1 MDEDLDS
8 ANNTNG
14 KGRIKTNLIPVSPP
28 PPSLTSVG
36 GRGGANAKRKGRG
49 KSDSTS
55 GPGKKWKGKGKASAH
70 IPAWTL
76 AGGGSED
83 GSPDDE
89 DDFPI
94 VRTYQ
99 GRNPTSKLGSER
111 DASDDIHGREE
122 EITEDLVSGIKRR
135 IASQDPDPD
144 LLYTLSQAQ
153 PHDGD
158 MVVNLREEF
167 RTILDLNA
175 NAAPLETI
183 GGGIGTRGKEE
194 YLRHARVVRAVR
206 EGTRV
211 IGMFDPSR
219 GGHIWGV
226 GETEREADADLGT
239 EDLEFRFGYGRGG
252 VYDYDDW
259 EEEGVPW
266 EVAGL
271 EHDDDETRL

>member
-1 MDEDLDS
+1 MDDDS
-8 ANNTNG
+8 DSVNGTGG
-14 KGRIKTNLIPVSPP
+14 KGKIKMNLVPVSPP
-28 PPSLTSVG
+28 QPSLTS
-36 GRGGANAKRKGRG
+36 ANGYGNVSAKGKGKG
-49 KSDSTS
+49 KSDFTS
-55 GPGKKWKGKGKASAH
+55 GAGKRWKGKGRASAQT
-70 IPAWTL
+70 PAWTL
-76 AGGGSED
+76 AGG
-83 GSPDDE
+83 DDE
-89 DDFPI
+89 DESFDDEDGVPV

-99 GRNPTSKLGSER
+99 ARNPTSKLGWEGNASEDIR
-111 DASDDIHGREE
+111 DREE

-135 IASQDPDPD
+135 IASPDPD
-144 LLYTLSQAQ
+144 LPYNFSQVQ
-153 PHDGD
+153 PQDGD
-158 MVVNLREEF
+158 MVVNLRDEF

-175 NAAPLETI
+175 NAAPLEMA
-183 GGGIGTRGKEE
+183 GSGISVRGKGE

-239 EDLEFRFGYGRGG
+239 EDLEFGLGYGREGG
-252 VYDYDDW
+252 EDDYDDW
-259 EEEGVPW
+259 EGEGVPW

>member
-1 MDEDLDS
+1 MDDDS
-8 ANNTNG
+8 DPVNGTEG
-14 KGRIKTNLIPVSPP
+14 KGKIKMNLVPVSPP
-28 PPSLTSVG
+28 PPSMTS
-36 GRGGANAKRKGRG
+36 ANGYGNANTKGKGRG
-49 KSDSTS
+49 KSGFTS
-55 GPGKKWKGKGKASAH
+55 GAGKRWKGKGKGKGSAQT
-70 IPAWTL
+70 PAWTL
-76 AGGGSED
+76 AGGDGED
-83 GSPDDE
+83 ESFDDE
-89 DDFPI
+89 DDLPV

-99 GRNPTSKLGSER
+99 ARNPTSKLGWEGE
-111 DASDDIHGREE
+111 AAADIHGQE

-135 IASQDPDPD
+135 IASSDPD
-144 LLYTLSQAQ
+144 LPYTLSQVQ
-153 PHDGD
+153 PQNGD
-158 MVVNLREEF
+158 MVVNLRDEF

-175 NAAPLETI
+175 NAAPLEMT
-183 GGGIGTRGKEE
+183 GGGISARGRGE

-211 IGMFDPSR
+211 IGMFDPTR

-239 EDLEFRFGYGRGG
+239 EDLEFGLGYGREGG
-252 VYDYDDW
+252 EDDYDDW